1 MVVRADSLDAKRGL
15 IVAITILLHAD
26 MNKSV
31 TEVRRESTN
40 VLRPEPRRQ
49 PHSYMARGHEIKE
62 VAIVGVEGHDVVDRF
77 AGWQLQC
84 PLIGQG
90 HVRQEGQL

>member
-1 MVVRADSLDAKRGL
+1 MM
-15 IVAITILLHAD
+15 IVAIMILLLHAN

-31 TEVRRESTN
+31 TEVGGINR
-40 VLRPEPRRQ
+40 EPRLQ
-49 PHSYMARGHEIKE
+49 PHSYMVRGHDIKE
-62 VAIVGVEGHDVVDRF
+62 VSVVGVEGHDVVDCF
-77 AGWQLQC
+77 AGGQLQC

>member
-1 MVVRADSLDAKRGL
+1 M
-15 IVAITILLHAD
+15 
-26 MNKSV
+26 
-31 TEVRRESTN
+31 
-40 VLRPEPRRQ
+40 
-49 PHSYMARGHEIKE
+49 SYMVRGHEIKV
-62 VAIVGVEGHDVVDRF
+62 VAVVGVEGHDVMDRL